1 MFIGRE
7 RELQVLQDT
16 YNEKKGQLIV
26 LYGRRRVGKTETL
39 REFCKDKP
47 HVFFSCT
54 QTPDR
59 VQLSKFSKQLLR
71 EDIPARQY
79 VSEFADWEKAFLSI
93 LDLPYGESKKLL
105 IIDEFPYMCKGNKSI
120 PSILQNLW
128 VTFFKD
134 RNVMI
139 ILCGSAMSFIEK
151 ELLAEKNPLYGRATG
166 IYKMNRMGFYDAI
179 RFFPNYSDRDK
190 VLAFMKDKT
199 LISDTDTYD
208 TVGMGED
215 DIEAA
220 RVVKHAA
227 ASENKNTSI
236 LTIKVAGEKN
246 GERCPLDAET
256 ETQLAAYIAEI
267 KDAGVRVE
275 LVNIDADTFNCEV
288 DIYYDPML
296 LPEQVENACREAIK
310 EYIENLPFNGEY
322 TNMALV
328 DRLQMVEGVK
338 IPELR
343 SASTSANGEATAVP
357 IDARYV
363 PQAGYFMVGSLTINM
378 FPY

>member
-1 MFIGRE
+1 MARTIAEIKESIAADFMRNSDVARAYGFEAGAAFTSHFSRVSIE
-7 RELQVLQDT
+7 SLLF
-16 YNEKKGQLIV
+16 YIV
-26 LYGRRRVGKTETL
+26 
-39 REFCKDKP
+39 
-47 HVFFSCT
+47 
-54 QTPDR
+54 
-59 VQLSKFSKQLLR
+59 
-71 EDIPARQY
+71 A
-79 VSEFADWEKAFLSI
+79 
-93 LDLPYGESKKLL
+93 
-105 IIDEFPYMCKGNKSI
+105 
-120 PSILQNLW
+120 
-128 VTFFKD
+128 
-134 RNVMI
+134 
-139 ILCGSAMSFIEK
+139 
-151 ELLAEKNPLYGRATG
+151 RATWDLECLFDQLKTDVEKR
-166 IYKMNRMGFYDAI
+166 IEEILPHRPKWY
-179 RFFPNYSDRDK
+179 RDK

-220 RVVKHAA
+220 SVVKHAA

-310 EYIENLPFNGEY
+310 ENIENLPNNGEY

-363 PQAGYFMVGSLTINM
+363 PQAGYFMFGSLTINM

>member
-1 MFIGRE
+1 MARTIAEIKESIAADFMRNSDVARAYGFEAGAAFTSHFSRVSIE
-7 RELQVLQDT
+7 SLLFYIVACATWVLECLFDQHKTDV
-16 YNEKKGQLIV
+16 EKRIEEIL
-26 LYGRRRVGKTETL
+26 
-39 REFCKDKP
+39 P
-47 HVFFSCT
+47 HR
-54 QTPDR
+54 P
-59 VQLSKFSKQLLR
+59 KW
-71 EDIPARQY
+71 Y
-79 VSEFADWEKAFLSI
+79 
-93 LDLPYGESKKLL
+93 
-105 IIDEFPYMCKGNKSI
+105 
-120 PSILQNLW
+120 
-128 VTFFKD
+128 
-134 RNVMI
+134 
-139 ILCGSAMSFIEK
+139 
-151 ELLAEKNPLYGRATG
+151 
-166 IYKMNRMGFYDAI
+166 
-179 RFFPNYSDRDK
+179 RDK

-199 LISDTDTYD
+199 LIPDTDTYD

-227 ASENKNTSI
+227 ASENKNTSV

-267 KDAGVRVE
+267 KDAGVRIE
-275 LVNIDADTFNCEV
+275 LVNIDADTFNCDV

-296 LPEQVENACREAIK
+296 LPEQVENACRAAIK

-328 DRLQMVEGVK
+328 YRLQMVEGVK

-343 SASTSANGEATAVP
+343 SASTSANGEATAVTAVP
-357 IDARYV
+357 IDARYI